1 MHFTPVPRKNSY
13 RSMIVTPQPEATD
26 AGAMV
31 LGNGGNVVDAIV
43 AASLV
48 QSVVDPL
55 MCGIGGMAVIN
66 ITAPDGQRIIIDGL
80 GSSPAAVTPDM
91 WEADLL
97 GPTPD
102 GFGYRTKDYVN
113 ETGAQAIMTPGT
125 LKTLAVVH
133 GRFGSLPWSDLF
145 GEALRLA
152 ESGWIVRPHLQTL
165 MVQDETKYGRMNFGD
180 KLTSTPDG
188 QRIYAPSGGL
198 PKLGDIISNPD
209 LAEVLKHISAEG
221 AEDFYHGELA
231 QAISDS
237 VQLDGGVLSADD
249 LAQYTVKDLTPITGH
264 YRGLELSLP
273 PQPAGGVQTMQTLGI
288 MNHLDFSTL
297 DHNSPEHLT
306 VIAEAMKH
314 ALRDKEDLWNRG
326 QSTDDDYSALLDPS
340 RLDETAHRIRNG
352 EKVDVDGP
360 RYESRNTTHLNAMD
374 AEGFTVSMTHT
385 LGNPSGYIPR
395 DLGFMLN
402 GGMSTFDPRPGTA
415 NSIEPGRRRNTTS
428 CPTIVFDEAGPM
440 MAIGAPGA
448 SWITPAIV
456 QTISNVIDFGM
467 NVQDSV
473 LAPRAVATSNTI
485 DISNRI
491 PRSTELGLH
500 DRGYEV
506 RRSPLSYA
514 FAGVHAITRHNGV
527 LSGAADPQ
535 RDGYAAGVR

>member
-1 MHFTPVPRKNSY
+1 
-13 RSMIVTPQPEATD
+13 MIVTPQPEATD

-43 AASLV
+43 AAALV

-66 ITAPDGQRIIIDGL
+66 ITAPDGQRIVIDGL
-80 GSSPAAVTPDM
+80 GSSPAGVTADM
-91 WEADLL
+91 WEAGLL

-102 GFGYRTKDYVN
+102 GFGYRVKDHVN
-113 ETGAQAIMTPGT
+113 ETGAQAVMTPGT
-125 LKTLAVVH
+125 LRALAVVH

-145 GEALRLA
+145 SEALRLA

-188 QRIYAPSGGL
+188 QRIYAPNGRL
-198 PKLGDIISNPD
+198 PRLGDTITNPD
-209 LAEVLKHISAEG
+209 LAEVLKHISAHG

-231 QAISDS
+231 RAISDS

-249 LAQYTVKDLTPITGH
+249 LDGYTVKDLTPITGH

-288 MNHLDFSTL
+288 MNHLDLSTL
-297 DHNSPEHLT
+297 DHNSPEHLI

-314 ALRDKEDLWNRG
+314 ALRDKEELWNRG
-326 QSTDDDYSALLDPS
+326 QSTDDDYSALLDRS
-340 RLDETAHRIRNG
+340 RLEETALRIRNG
-352 EKVDVDGP
+352 EKADVDGP

-428 CPTIVFDEAGPM
+428 CPTIVFDDAGPM

-467 NVQDSV
+467 NVQESV
-473 LAPRAVATSNTI
+473 MAPRAVATSNTI
-485 DISNRI
+485 DISNRV

-500 DRGYEV
+500 DHGYEV

-514 FAGVHAITRHNGV
+514 FAGVHAITRLNGV

>member
-1 MHFTPVPRKNSY
+1 
-13 RSMIVTPQPEATD
+13 MIVTPQPEATD

-31 LGNGGNVVDAIV
+31 LGNGGNGVDAIV
-43 AASLV
+43 AAALV

-66 ITAPDGQRIIIDGL
+66 ITTPDNQRVIIDGL
-80 GSSPAAVTPDM
+80 GSSPSGVTPDI
-91 WEADLL
+91 WESALL

-102 GFGYRTKDYVN
+102 GFGFRVKDHVN
-113 ETGAQAIMTPGT
+113 ETGPQAIMTPGT
-125 LKTLAVVH
+125 LRTLAVVH

-165 MVQDETKYGRMNFGD
+165 MVQDETKYSRMNFGD
-180 KLTSTPDG
+180 KLISTPDG
-188 QRIYAPSGGL
+188 QRIYAPNGRL
-198 PKLGDIISNPD
+198 PRLGDIITNPD
-209 LAEVLKHISAEG
+209 LAEVLKHISTHG
-221 AEDFYHGELA
+221 ADDFYHGELA
-231 QAISDS
+231 RAISDS
-237 VQLDGGVLSADD
+237 VQADGGVLSAED
-249 LAQYTVKDLTPITGH
+249 LANYTINDLTPITGH

-288 MNHLDFSTL
+288 MDHLDLSSL
-297 DHNSPEHLT
+297 DHNSPEHLM

-314 ALRDKEDLWNRG
+314 ALRDKEELWNRAK
-326 QSTDDDYSALLDPS
+326 STDDDYSALLDHS
-340 RLDETAHRIRNG
+340 RLETTAHRIRNG
-352 EKVDVDGP
+352 EKADVDGP
-360 RYESRNTTHLNAMD
+360 RYESRHTTHLNAMD
-374 AEGFTVSMTHT
+374 SEGFAVSLTHT

-395 DLGFMLN
+395 NLGFMLN

-428 CPTIVFDEAGPM
+428 CPTIVFDDTGPI

-456 QTISNVIDFGM
+456 QTISNVVDFGM
-467 NVQDSV
+467 NVQDAV
-473 LAPRAVATSNTI
+473 MAPRAVATSNTI
-485 DISNRI
+485 DISNRV
-491 PRSTELGLH
+491 PRATELGLH
-500 DRGYEV
+500 DHGYAV

-514 FAGVHAITRHNGV
+514 FAGVHTIMRLNGV

-535 RDGYAAGVR
+535 RDGYATGVR